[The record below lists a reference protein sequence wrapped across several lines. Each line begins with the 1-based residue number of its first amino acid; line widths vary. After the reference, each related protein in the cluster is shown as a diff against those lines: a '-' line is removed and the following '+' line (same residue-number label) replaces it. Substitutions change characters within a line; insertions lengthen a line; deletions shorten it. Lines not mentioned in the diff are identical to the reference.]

1 MTISKKSRTRAL
13 VGAAVAGVALTGL
26 AVTAATAGG
35 TGTFIKKADLP
46 QASQYTP
53 WTAQAKK
60 AGLPKPMYT
69 CIAGILPAGKSNHV
83 TFRSDMTAE
92 VREIITVAKNKTE
105 AKALVAKL
113 RSAIANCDDK
123 LDDVTDIDRV
133 ARYNTADGLTLDAVY
148 TAPRGLGVQLPAL
161 RCRPRR
167 QGRGRDHV
175 RRHGPKGGRPDRGV
189 HHHGQE
195 GAAEGVLTLRQI
207 ALQQAKYR
215 ESAPR
220 DPQTPGRFRVPP
232 RDDVPQGC
240 MSPLLRADMRPP
252 GMTSRRIRS
261 RG

>member
-1 MTISKKSRTRAL
+1 MNLIKKSRTRAL

-69 CIAGILPAGKSNHV
+69 CIAGILPAGKSSHV

-105 AKALVAKL
+105 AKALAAKL

-123 LDDVTDIDRV
+123 LDDVSDIDRIG
-133 ARYNTADGLTLDAVY
+133 RFKTADGLTLDAVY
-148 TAPRGLGVQLPAL
+148 TAPEGSEYNFQLFGV
-161 RCRPRR
+161 
-167 QGRGRDHV
+167 GRDGKAV
-175 RRHGPKGGRPDRGV
+175 VVTTFGDMGQKGEAPI
-189 HHHGQE
+189 
-195 GAAEGVLTLRQI
+195 AAFTATAKK
-207 ALQQAKYR
+207 ALQKA
-215 ESAPR
+215 
-220 DPQTPGRFRVPP
+220 F
-232 RDDVPQGC
+232 
-240 MSPLLRADMRPP
+240 
-252 GMTSRRIRS
+252 
-261 RG
+261 